1 MPVEGNPRDNL
12 LDTPM
17 PDAIR
22 VSLVVTRILEELGV
36 PYLIGGSVASIIHG
50 EPRLTNDIDLVADIR
65 EEQIPQLVAAL
76 ETDFYVDDLAIR
88 RAIRERKSFNILYL
102 ETMYKVDIF
111 IPRGD
116 EWSHEQMRLRE
127 GKNLVEGD
135 DSTVR
140 LVSNPETTVLQ
151 KLWWFRRGNEVSEQQ
166 WRDALGVLKVQ
177 ADQLDYYYLKHW
189 AVRLAVSDLLKKA
202 FDDAGIDPSMPGVS
216 EIDKKESLDT

>member
-1 MPVEGNPRDNL
+1 MPIDEKPRKNPLDN
-12 LDTPM
+12 PM

-22 VSLVVTRILEELGV
+22 VSLIVTRILEELGI

-50 EPRLTNDIDLVADIR
+50 EPRLTNDIDLVAEIK
-65 EEQIPQLVAAL
+65 EELVPQLVAAL
-76 ETDFYVDDLAIR
+76 EADFYVDDRAML
-88 RAIRERKSFNILYL
+88 RAIRERRSFNILYL

-127 GKNLVEGD
+127 GKTLVEGD

-151 KLWWFRRGNEVSEQQ
+151 KLWWFRRGNEVSGQQ
-166 WRDALGVLKVQ
+166 WRDVLGVLKVK
-177 ADQLDYYYLKHW
+177 ADRLDYDYLKHW
-189 AVRLAVSDLLKKA
+189 AARLAISDLLEKA
-202 FDDAGIDPSMPGVS
+202 LDDAGIDPSTLRAS
-216 EIDKKESLDT
+216 DAEDD

>member
-1 MPVEGNPRDNL
+1 MPGDEKPRNNPMDNQM
-12 LDTPM
+12 TE
-17 PDAIR
+17 AIR
-22 VSLVVTRILEELGV
+22 VELIVTRILEELVV

-65 EEQIPQLVAAL
+65 EEQVPQLVAAL
-76 ETDFYVDDLAIR
+76 ETDFYVDDRAIR
-88 RAIRERKSFNILYL
+88 RAIQERRSFNIIYL

-111 IPRGD
+111 IPCGD

-151 KLWWFRRGNEVSEQQ
+151 KLWWFRRGNEVSGQQ
-166 WRDALGVLKVQ
+166 WRDVLGVLKVK
-177 ADQLDYYYLKHW
+177 ADRLDYDYLKHW
-189 AVRLAVSDLLKKA
+189 AARLAVSDLLEKA
-202 FDDAGIDPSMPGVS
+202 LDDAGIAPP
-216 EIDKKESLDT
+216 TP